1 MENKNN
7 LPVEVKNN
15 LPAKIK
21 KAGLKALKVAGLGIA
36 SLGLGAAFL
45 GTFAVAPLLSIPT
58 LAAFAY
64 TGQKF
69 LTNTIFKN
77 YKDLAFVTKKHG
89 NNIKIYQDIIRPD
102 MIREVSRLNPIE
114 KIGFMQL
121 QAIVGLSKFSSQNF
135 KQENPTFETDTHSL
149 LQKTFNSLE
158 SLGYINNYSE
168 TFKKT
173 SNLIGP
179 KLAMGNLK
187 NLTEKT
193 DFYNVQFNISNK
205 KIDLED
211 ENLRKAFPLV
221 FSKKRGILNKYNLV
235 QNYDGSLEIDYKPE
249 KSFNEMQKIEK
260 TDNKFKENLQKDSP
274 TLEDQ
279 KDFVENRGTEIKSQ
293 NQEIEKGDFI
303 TKS

>member
-1 MENKNN
+1 MDNKNN
-7 LPVEVKNN
+7 LPIEVKNN

-21 KAGLKALKVAGLGIA
+21 KAGLKALKVTGLGLA

-45 GTFAVAPLLSIPT
+45 GTFAIAPLLSIPT

-69 LTNTIFKN
+69 LTNTLFKN

-89 NNIKIYQDIIRPD
+89 ENIKIYQDIIRPD
-102 MIREVSRLNPIE
+102 IIKEVSKLNSRE
-114 KIGFMQL
+114 KLGFMQL
-121 QAIVGLSKFSSQNF
+121 QAIVGMSKFASQNF
-135 KQENPTFETDTHSL
+135 KGINPTFETDTHSI
-149 LQKTFNSLE
+149 LQKTFKNLE

-168 TFKKT
+168 AFKKT

-193 DFYNVQFNISNK
+193 DFYNVQFNISDKPIN
-205 KIDLED
+205 LND

-221 FSKKRGILNKYNLV
+221 FNNKHGILNKYNLV
-235 QNYDGSLEIDYKPE
+235 QNYDGSLEIDYNPE
-249 KSFNEMQKIEK
+249 KSFNELDK
-260 TDNKFKENLQKDSP
+260 KEPTSCTLKEELKKDSP
-274 TLEDQ
+274 TLEEQ
-279 KDFVENRGTEIKSQ
+279 KEFMQNRNIEIKSQ
-293 NQEIEKGDFI
+293 NQEIEVEKYQ
-303 TKS
+303 

>member
-7 LPVEVKNN
+7 LPIEVKNN

-21 KAGLKALKVAGLGIA
+21 KAGLKALKVTGLGLA
-36 SLGLGAAFL
+36 SLGLGATFL
-45 GTFAVAPLLSIPT
+45 GTFALAPLLSIPS

-69 LTNTIFKN
+69 LTNTLFKN

-89 NNIKIYQDIIRPD
+89 ENIKIYQDIIRPD
-102 MIREVSRLNPIE
+102 IIKEVSRLNSRE
-114 KIGFMQL
+114 KLGFMQL
-121 QAIVGLSKFSSQNF
+121 QAIVGMSKFSSQNL
-135 KQENPTFETDTHSL
+135 KEVNPTFETDTHII
-149 LQKTFNSLE
+149 LQKTFKSLDT
-158 SLGYINNYSE
+158 LGYITNYSE

-179 KLAMGNLK
+179 KLAMGNFR

-193 DFYNVQFNISNK
+193 DFYNVKFNISDK

-221 FSKKRGILNKYNLV
+221 FSEKHGILNKYNLV
-235 QNYDGSLEIDYKPE
+235 QNYDGSLEINYKPE
-249 KSFNEMQKIEK
+249 KSFNEINRTGKAE
-260 TDNKFKENLQKDSP
+260 TSFKDNLQKGSP
-274 TLEDQ
+274 SLEEQ
-279 KDFVENRGTEIKSQ
+279 KEFVKDRNIEEKSQ
-293 NQEIEKGDFI
+293 NQEIKEYEK
-303 TKS
+303 

>member
-21 KAGLKALKVAGLGIA
+21 KAGLKALKVAGLGLA
-36 SLGLGAAFL
+36 SLGLGAVFL
-45 GTFAVAPLLSIPT
+45 GTFAVAPLLSVPT

-69 LTNTIFKN
+69 LTNTLFKN
-77 YKDLAFVTKKHG
+77 YKDLAFVTKNHG
-89 NNIKIYQDIIRPD
+89 ENIKIYQDIIRPD
-102 MIREVSRLNPIE
+102 MIKEVSKLTSRE
-114 KIGFMQL
+114 KLGFMQL
-121 QAIVGLSKFSSQNF
+121 QAIVGISKFASQNF
-135 KQENPTFETDTHSL
+135 KGENPTFETDTHSV
-149 LQKTFNSLE
+149 LQKTFKNLDN
-158 SLGYINNYSE
+158 LGYINNYRE

-193 DFYNVQFNISNK
+193 DFYNVQFNMPDKPIYLN
-205 KIDLED
+205 D
-211 ENLRKAFPLV
+211 ENLQKAFPLV
-221 FSKKRGILNKYNLV
+221 FSEKHGILNKYNLV

-249 KSFNEMQKIEK
+249 KSFNEIHKTENNDNTFRKDIQK
-260 TDNKFKENLQKDSP
+260 NSP
-274 TLEDQ
+274 TLEEQ
-279 KDFVENRGTEIKSQ
+279 KKFVENRNIEIEPQ
-293 NQEIEKGDFI
+293 NQGIKEQGK
-303 TKS
+303 

>member
-1 MENKNN
+1 MDNKNN
-7 LPVEVKNN
+7 LPIEVKNN

-21 KAGLKALKVAGLGIA
+21 KAGLKALKVTGLGLA

-45 GTFAVAPLLSIPT
+45 GTFAIAPLLSIPT

-69 LTNTIFKN
+69 LTNTLFKN

-89 NNIKIYQDIIRPD
+89 ENIKIYQDIIRPD
-102 MIREVSRLNPIE
+102 IIKEVSKLNSRE
-114 KIGFMQL
+114 KLGFMQL
-121 QAIVGLSKFSSQNF
+121 QAIVGMSKFSSQKF
-135 KQENPTFETDTHSL
+135 KQENPTFETDTHSIV
-149 LQKTFNSLE
+149 QKTFKNLE
-158 SLGYINNYSE
+158 DLGYITNYSE

-179 KLAMGNLK
+179 KLAMGNFR
-187 NLTEKT
+187 NLAEKT
-193 DFYNVQFNISNK
+193 DFYNVQFNVSDK

-221 FSKKRGILNKYNLV
+221 FSQKHGILNKYNLV

-249 KSFNEMQKIEK
+249 KSFNEIKQVEK
-260 TDNKFKENLQKDSP
+260 TDNNFKENLQKQSP
-274 TLEDQ
+274 SLEEQ
-279 KDFVENRGTEIKSQ
+279 KEFVKDRNIEEKSQ
-293 NQEIEKGDFI
+293 NQEIKEQER
-303 TKS
+303 

>member
-21 KAGLKALKVAGLGIA
+21 KAGLKALKVAGLGLA
-36 SLGLGAAFL
+36 SLGLGAVFL
-45 GTFAVAPLLSIPT
+45 GTFAVAPLLSVPT

-69 LTNTIFKN
+69 LTNTLFKN
-77 YKDLAFVTKKHG
+77 YKDLAFVTKNHG
-89 NNIKIYQDIIRPD
+89 ENIKIYQDIIRPD
-102 MIREVSRLNPIE
+102 MIKEVSKLTSRE
-114 KIGFMQL
+114 KLGFMQL
-121 QAIVGLSKFSSQNF
+121 QAIVGISKFASQNF
-135 KQENPTFETDTHSL
+135 KGENPTFETDTHSV
-149 LQKTFNSLE
+149 LQKTFKNLDN
-158 SLGYINNYSE
+158 LGYINNYRE

-193 DFYNVQFNISNK
+193 DFYNVQFNMPDK
-205 KIDLED
+205 PIDLND
-211 ENLRKAFPLV
+211 ENLQKAFPLV
-221 FSKKRGILNKYNLV
+221 FSEKHGILNKYNLV

-249 KSFNEMQKIEK
+249 KSFNEIHKTENNDNTFRKDIQK
-260 TDNKFKENLQKDSP
+260 NSP
-274 TLEDQ
+274 TLEEQ
-279 KDFVENRGTEIKSQ
+279 KKFVENRNIEIEPQ
-293 NQEIEKGDFI
+293 NQGIKEQGK
-303 TKS
+303 

>member
-1 MENKNN
+1 MENKN
-7 LPVEVKNN
+7 LPIEVKNN

-21 KAGLKALKVAGLGIA
+21 KAGLKTLKVTGLGLA

-45 GTFAVAPLLSIPT
+45 GTFAIAPLLSIPT

-69 LTNTIFKN
+69 LTNTLFKN

-89 NNIKIYQDIIRPD
+89 ENIKIYQDIIRPN
-102 MIREVSRLNPIE
+102 IIKEVSKLNSRE
-114 KIGFMQL
+114 KLGFMQL
-121 QAIVGLSKFSSQNF
+121 QAIVGMSKFASQNF
-135 KQENPTFETDTHSL
+135 KGINPTFETDTHSI
-149 LQKTFNSLE
+149 LQKTFKNLE
-158 SLGYINNYSE
+158 NLGYINNYSE

-173 SNLIGP
+173 SNLLGP

-193 DFYNVQFNISNK
+193 DFYNVQFNISDK
-205 KIDLED
+205 PIDLNN

-221 FSKKRGILNKYNLV
+221 FSEKRGLLNKYNII

-249 KSFNEMQKIEK
+249 KSFNEL
-260 TDNKFKENLQKDSP
+260 NRKEITSNTLKEEVKKDSP
-274 TLEDQ
+274 SLEEQ
-279 KDFVENRGTEIKSQ
+279 KEFVKNKNIEIEPQNKEIKE
-293 NQEIEKGDFI
+293 QEK
-303 TKS
+303 